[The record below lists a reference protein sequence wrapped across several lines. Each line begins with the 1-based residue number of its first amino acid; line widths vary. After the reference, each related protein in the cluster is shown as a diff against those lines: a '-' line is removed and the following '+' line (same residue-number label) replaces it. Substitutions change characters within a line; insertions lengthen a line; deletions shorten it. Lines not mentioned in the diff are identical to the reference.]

1 MPLQKSPRPVKPAGK
16 AIRKIPTVR
25 PAAPVNISRVPL
37 RPVSKA
43 PVAGANI
50 RRAEQRDIRREA
62 ARQVAKQVQTA
73 RPRPV
78 VRPAAPPRK
87 VMAKA
92 SQPQPRPGYTQPARP
107 AAQAA
112 GIGMGTA
119 AAAAV
124 GLFGLNAANAHADI
138 SAEVS
143 VLQSSL
149 ANLQNQSSFGAV
161 RSELTNLENML
172 TRVTDLLESA
182 RDKGYRYQAEL
193 EEIAYGAFSKW
204 QAAYPQVETTL
215 QRQSSA
221 MQAQVIALNPQIQR
235 LNANLYSSAAAAPHL
250 RSLQTQINALLAEA
264 ARVESSLTSGFGD
277 INTQVYQLNSR
288 LTDIHWALDQLN
300 EARFKPESGEDLVM
314 AVPARWD
321 QEGKDDPEG
330 VLYLTNKRVIFERK
344 EKVATK
350 KVLFI
355 TTASELVQEVLI
367 DQPLANMAN
376 SKAENKGIFGH
387 QDYLQ
392 VQFNDRKL
400 GTVSFHLNGQDS
412 KDWTAL
418 IERVCSGQIE
428 TERATGSSGLSMS
441 DLTRPITNADMLGLQ
456 AEVNALQDEM
466 MLKGSRQE
474 LANLE
479 NDVRSLERKLAE
491 VRARG
496 YVIEKDLEADIAVL
510 SAQWERVKTN
520 AEATISYQT
529 EVLSEQMRSIQTSLA
544 QLVGMSANLNTAR
557 PLYMQVKSAIASAE
571 AQADAAE
578 ATVLTQYDEY
588 ADEIESLHAHM
599 EWIDWMLAALS
610 TASFRLLAT
619 ESGVAAVEALYL
631 PAGLDAENGVLFLT
645 DQRLL
650 WEDRV
655 GTYELKVNVPL
666 REVLEVRK
674 ELDESG
680 EQELLVFSLGA
691 SGTGPEAR
699 FQLAQLV
706 ADEWLTMV
714 GRARSGGY
722 DLDRAVSISEEELE
736 RIRNAPQ
743 QCSNCG
749 AAYTAPILR
758 GQTEIICEYC
768 GVVTRF

>member
-1 MPLQKSPRPVKPAGK
+1 MPIQKSPRPQKPASK

-25 PAAPVNISRVPL
+25 PAVPTTISRVPI
-37 RPVSKA
+37 RPTAKP
-43 PVAGANI
+43 PVPGANM
-50 RRAEQRDIRREA
+50 RRAEQRIIRRDA
-62 ARQVAKQVQTA
+62 ARQVANQVQTT

-78 VRPAAPPRK
+78 VRPVAPPRK
-87 VMAKA
+87 VMAKDV
-92 SQPQPRPGYTQPARP
+92 QPQPRPGIASQPRRP
-107 AAQAA
+107 VSRT
-112 GIGMGTA
+112 GVGV

-124 GLFGLNAANAHADI
+124 ATAGLLSLNATNAHADI

-143 VLQSSL
+143 LLESSL
-149 ANLQNQSSFGAV
+149 SNLQNRSSFASVG
-161 RSELTNLENML
+161 SELTDLENML
-172 TRVTDLLESA
+172 NRVSDLLESA
-182 RDKGYRYQAEL
+182 RDKGYRYQADM
-193 EEIAYGAFSKW
+193 EEIAYNALGRW
-204 QAAYPQVETTL
+204 QATSPQVKNSL
-215 QRQSSA
+215 QQQTRA
-221 MQAQVIALNPQIQR
+221 MRTRVNALNPNIQR

-250 RSLQTQINALLAEA
+250 RSMQSQVNSLLSEVS
-264 ARVESSLTSGFGD
+264 RIETDLTSGFQD
-277 INTQVYQLNSR
+277 INTQVYQLNNR
-288 LTDIHWALDQLN
+288 LTDVHWALDQLN
-300 EARFKPESGEDLVM
+300 EARFKPDQGEELIM

-330 VLYLTNKRVIFERK
+330 VLYLTNKRLIFERK

-367 DQPLANMAN
+367 DQPVSNLT
-376 SKAENKGIFGH
+376 SIKAENKGVFGH
-387 QDYLQ
+387 QDFLQ
-392 VQFNDRKL
+392 AQFTDRKL
-400 GTVSFHLNGQDS
+400 GAVSLHLNGQDS
-412 KDWTAL
+412 EDWSVLVEKART
-418 IERVCSGQIE
+418 GQIE
-428 TERATGSSGLSMS
+428 AERTSGPTGLSMS
-441 DLTRPITNADMLGLQ
+441 DLTRPLTNADVLALQ
-456 AEVNALQDEM
+456 SEVNDLQDEM

-510 SAQWERVKTN
+510 STQWERVKTN
-520 AEATISYQT
+520 TETTIGYQT
-529 EVLSEQMRSIQTSLA
+529 NLLSEQMRSIQTNLA
-544 QLVGMSANLNTAR
+544 QLVGMSANLNAAR
-557 PLYMQVKSAIASAE
+557 PIYMQVKSATASAQ

-578 ATVLTQYDEY
+578 TTVLAQYDEY

-599 EWIDWMLAALS
+599 EWIDWMLGALA

-619 ESGVAAVEALYL
+619 ESGVAAVEAVYFA
-631 PAGLDAENGVLFLT
+631 AGMEPENGVLFLT

-655 GTYELKVNVPL
+655 GAYELKVNVPL
-666 REVLEVRK
+666 QEVLDVHK
-674 ELDESG
+674 EMDESE
-680 EQELLVFSLGA
+680 EQEFLVFSLGA
-691 SGTGPEAR
+691 QGPAPEVR
-699 FQLAQLV
+699 FQLAQFV
-706 ADEWLTMV
+706 ADDWLTMV

-722 DLDRAVSISEEELE
+722 TQDRAVSISEAELE

-758 GQTEIICEYC
+758 GQTEIVCEYC
-768 GVVTRF
+768 GVVARI